1 MPLTTPPRRTPGTFL
16 YSEPVTTL
24 DNLAADIA
32 FLGVPYAQA
41 YSYEDITNDQS
52 NGPTA
57 MREATTRIIRSIERY
72 DFDLGGPLYADKP
85 IRAVDCGDIATV
97 LGDPTA
103 HSRHTEQ
110 TVRKILQAGALPI
123 VLGGDHGVPIPVL
136 KAFEDHG
143 PITLIQID
151 QHIDWREEVNG
162 VREGLSSP
170 IRRASE
176 MAHIGEIFQIGLRA
190 TGSAR
195 AEEVEAARAYGAHL
209 IPAWELHDV
218 GMDAILERIPDGG
231 RYYLTVD
238 LDGMDPAI
246 APAVAAPC
254 PGGVTFD
261 EARKLIHGLVRKGR
275 VVGMDVVEIT
285 PRDDVNQITCI
296 TAGRLI
302 VNLIGMAVRAGYFDR

>member
-1 MPLTTPPRRTPGTFL
+1 MPPIQSPRRTPGTFL

-57 MREATTRIIRSIERY
+57 MREASIRIIRSIERY
-72 DFDLGGPLYADKP
+72 DFDLGGPLYAGKP
-85 IRAVDCGDIATV
+85 IRAVDCGDIRTE
-97 LGDPTA
+97 LGDRGA
-103 HSRHTEQ
+103 HSRYTEQ
-110 TVRKILQAGALPI
+110 AVRKILQAGALPI

-136 KAFEDHG
+136 KAFEGQG

-176 MAHIGEIFQIGLRA
+176 MEHIGQIF
-190 TGSAR
+190 
-195 AEEVEAARAYGAHL
+195 
-209 IPAWELHDV
+209 
-218 GMDAILERIPDGG
+218 
-231 RYYLTVD
+231 
-238 LDGMDPAI
+238 
-246 APAVAAPC
+246 
-254 PGGVTFD
+254 
-261 EARKLIHGLVRKGR
+261 
-275 VVGMDVVEIT
+275 
-285 PRDDVNQITCI
+285 
-296 TAGRLI
+296 
-302 VNLIGMAVRAGYFDR
+302 